1 MSAKPPS
8 AIPNPDLRFKL
19 FALLLLTSFALCP
32 VNSRPST
39 SADSPRLPNDRH
51 EDTGTVPQQS
61 ENMGHENQER
71 IIPEVKISEEQETQE
86 ESEGDYN
93 EPVEPEDYPQQD
105 MYAVPMGDAA
115 GNNGGRKGEAKHPKS
130 SHHSGKSGRRNG
142 ADHHSVAKPVPE
154 GNDTNDGAPED
165 LRPELNTS
173 LSNGSASNM
182 TTSEE
187 NYMKLSKNN
196 RER

>member
-1 MSAKPPS
+1 M
-8 AIPNPDLRFKL
+8 D
-19 FALLLLTSFALCP
+19 
-32 VNSRPST
+32 
-39 SADSPRLPNDRH
+39 
-51 EDTGTVPQQS
+51 
-61 ENMGHENQER
+61 HENQER
-71 IIPEVKISEEQETQE
+71 IIPEVKLSEEQDTPD
-86 ESEGDYN
+86 ESEGDYS
-93 EPVEPEDYPQQD
+93 EPVDPEDYPQQD

-130 SHHSGKSGRRNG
+130 SHHSGKGGRRNG
-142 ADHHSVAKPVPE
+142 ADHQSVAKPGQE

-165 LRPELNTS
+165 PEQLNRS
-173 LSNGSASNM
+173 LGNGSASNM